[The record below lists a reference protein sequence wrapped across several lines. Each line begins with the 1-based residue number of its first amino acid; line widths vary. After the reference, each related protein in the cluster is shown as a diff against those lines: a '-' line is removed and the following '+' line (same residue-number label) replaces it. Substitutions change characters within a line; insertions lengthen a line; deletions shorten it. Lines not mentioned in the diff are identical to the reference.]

1 MPCMLGSRHSG
12 HCKEERGMRMSP
24 EPGARCLGTYLSP
37 TRPRWPKLCRKQKWA
52 SDPAMEWG
60 GGGGVPGHGPECS
73 LRPLENSAVGEL
85 PTHPKKV
92 PESQPIPESMN

>member
-60 GGGGVPGHGPECS
+60 GGGGCLVMGLSVPFVLWKTALLGSSQHI
-73 LRPLENSAVGEL
+73 
-85 PTHPKKV
+85 PKRCLNH
-92 PESQPIPESMN
+92 SQFQRA